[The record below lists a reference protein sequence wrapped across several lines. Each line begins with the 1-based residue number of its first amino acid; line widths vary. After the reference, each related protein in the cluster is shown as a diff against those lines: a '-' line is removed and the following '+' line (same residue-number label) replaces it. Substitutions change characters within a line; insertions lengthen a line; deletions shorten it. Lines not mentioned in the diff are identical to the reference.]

1 MKYHNIKVAAW
12 MFLVL
17 IASVMI
23 SSGAQTISNS
33 APWNGTVYHLSGDRV
48 QVTLPVNASR
58 MTLTLQDQAENMT
71 LFDEHGK
78 NISFNS
84 SYRYQRGDH
93 IYSLSFATRVQG
105 KLIYSM
111 SQRGQQYVLPI
122 QGPGP
127 VRIILP
133 SGYTTGE
140 RSLGIARPEPDQ
152 FMDVAS
158 GTVLTWNNTTQIPYI
173 EVNYYRRSAPLAM
186 TIIFAILGLAGI
198 VFLVQ
203 YYISIRKLKAA
214 RMEME
219 NRWR

>member
-1 MKYHNIKVAAW
+1 MKYHNFKVAAW

-17 IASVMI
+17 IAAIMI
-23 SSGAQTISNS
+23 SSGAQSNS
-33 APWNGTVYHLSGDRV
+33 NSLPWNGTVYHLSGDKV
-48 QVTLPVNASR
+48 QVTLPVNASSI
-58 MTLTLQDQAENMT
+58 TLTLYDQAENMT
-71 LFDEHGK
+71 LFDEFGK

-93 IYSLSFATRVQG
+93 IYTLSFATLIRG

-111 SQRGQQYVLPI
+111 SQQGQQYVLPI
-122 QGPGP
+122 QSPGP

-152 FMDVAS
+152 FVDEAS
-158 GTVLTWNNTTQIPYI
+158 GSVLTWNNTTQIPYI
-173 EVNYYRRSAPLAM
+173 EVNYYRRNAPLAM
-186 TIIFAILGLAGI
+186 TIIFAILSMAGI

-219 NRWR
+219 NKWR